1 MYYREFD
8 AEIRKNGVEGTK
20 TLYDRGNFFIN
31 YYLSR
36 TQFWI
41 AVVIVDRGY
50 VKGCVVVSNSDR
62 KRLINAINTTPIKSF
77 SDIIR
82 KHTEAVLNK
91 GLAIPI
97 PSFAIENYA
106 KAGLKELFKKLK
118 IIEMPK
124 ITSRLKRVTPAEQF
138 ALPDSK
144 LVEQVAVKRGKVPC
158 PNCEEEYLHF
168 KGKVEGKTIIT
179 CKHCGIC
186 YYK

>member
-62 KRLINAINTTPIKSF
+62 KRLINTINTTPIKSF

-91 GLAIPI
+91 GRLGVVRLQKLRKRNHKGHQGHKEINKDFG
-97 PSFAIENYA
+97 SFH
-106 KAGLKELFKKLK
+106 KLF
-118 IIEMPK
+118 PP
-124 ITSRLKRVTPAEQF
+124 V
-138 ALPDSK
+138 
-144 LVEQVAVKRGKVPC
+144 
-158 PNCEEEYLHF
+158 N
-168 KGKVEGKTIIT
+168 
-179 CKHCGIC
+179 
-186 YYK
+186 